1 MLARGRSLP
10 KRVSYIPLRMGPPR
24 LKRSRYLTFKKGRF
38 GVSSVR
44 ANSTPRASRLARP
57 EATTRP
63 NSPAAFSKST
73 RSNSR
78 RPKDPKDMRQD
89 IKDISEKELTKLY
102 SEYQAGLDRPVPAV
116 VHRQG
121 RRIPG
126 CVSVEESA
134 AWKSR

>member
-1 MLARGRSLP
+1 MARSN
-10 KRVSYIPLRMGPPR
+10 YPPD
-24 LKRSRYLTFKKGRF
+24 L
-38 GVSSVR
+38 
-44 ANSTPRASRLARP
+44 
-57 EATTRP
+57 
-63 NSPAAFSKST
+63 PAAFSELT
-73 RSNSR
+73 RYDFR
-78 RPKDPKDMRQD
+78 RPKDPKDTKQD

-126 CVSVEESA
+126 CVSAEEFA